1 MEIKKAATDFLDIL
15 KLVALALLIV
25 LPIRYFIFQPFIV
38 SGQSME
44 PNYHS
49 ADYLI
54 VDEISYRT
62 HAPARGDVIVF
73 KYPRNTA
80 FKYIKRIIGLPG
92 ETVEIKNKEVYI
104 TSNGQTVKLD
114 ESLYLPQSVMD
125 AWVRMTNTG
134 PITLGEGQY
143 FVMGDN
149 RNNSSDS
156 RIWGVLP
163 RKNIVGK
170 TFYTL
175 SVLGMMLR
183 DQNPESTY

>member
-1 MEIKKAATDFLDIL
+1 MEIKKTATDLWDIL

-25 LPIRYFIFQPFIV
+25 LPIRYFVFQPFIV

-49 ADYLI
+49 TDYLI
-54 VDEISYRT
+54 VDEVSYRT
-62 HAPARGDVIVF
+62 RAPERGDVIVF

-92 ETVEIKNKEVYI
+92 ETVEIRNKEVYI
-104 TSNGQTVKLD
+104 TSNGQTTKLD
-114 ESLYLPQSVMD
+114 ESSYLPQSVMN
-125 AWVRMTNTG
+125 AWVRMTEME
-134 PITLGEGQY
+134 PVVLGEGQY

-156 RIWGVLP
+156 RVWGILP
-163 RKNIVGK
+163 RGNIIGK
-170 TFYTL
+170 TFYTV
-175 SVLGMMLR
+175 SVLGIMLR
-183 DQNPESTY
+183 DKNPESTY